1 MDVQQTIAHFKEVRE
16 DYAPVE
22 GIWNEDE
29 EKVAAIKRIISEI
42 NQVDRT
48 IILLYA
54 DCQSF
59 RTLGKMLG
67 VSHMTAR
74 KEVMRIRQMILDIYE
89 RRRIQRG

>member
-1 MDVQQTIAHFKEVRE
+1 MDVQEIRAHFNEVRE

-22 GIWNEDE
+22 GIWSEDE